1 MRKTTIARGL
11 LFLGIAGLA
20 GCANSD
26 YAQSRKTREGVTIN
40 GSQFA
45 PAEEN
50 DQNAFGRE
58 SDGLSTN
65 PKTKPSKEDLGEAG
79 KLCSNKSSL
88 TGDPVG
94 VDAFVN
100 EVVDVKFVLEGV
112 EKTLKGC
119 DSEDL
124 KSKPLA
130 GRRVVI
136 VLERPDGADGV
147 IDFISDPGNKVISKT
162 ATKIIANTDKN
173 GEVHVRL
180 YTGSMYSKNPMYYIN
195 AWQADV
201 EMAAIEVNIKKLP
214 QKSDGDFFEGS
225 KDTANDLTPPP
236 GYSKIESNK
245 AFVEIVNEDPLKQEL
260 FVDGRKRLRV
270 KLLGAETATSDALE
284 PVDSEGICWKFVSK
298 RESSP
303 GVLDGNSASVE
314 KVMGSDGGDQAGCSN
329 TDANGNFWVEIST
342 GAYYNERYFLNF
354 FHPKATPLSYQIDT
368 FIAPDTL
375 GEQGNDAEIT
385 TTVSE
390 GIDKPG
396 DKFDSGRF
404 DEKDTKTLIDNIFGT
419 DACTEPV
426 RSIYEQ
432 CYDPQCTFDCK
443 DGQGTAD
450 CSKSDFKCTF
460 VKNPDGTWSIIDEN
474 KNHVKADLDG
484 DCNCNDANYTPDLKC
499 SLPESVKCGEDV
511 CKSSGKACLDDINVV
526 LDKGKDDKGNDTIVN
541 KGVDTDGDGKVDVA
555 PDECAATDPLPPE
568 CKSEYRFVWSDD
580 IKQHFYNQKLST
592 PIGEEFPVY
601 VKARNKITSA
611 PNPNEIPGVT
621 ATLIRGSYPSN
632 DAMLRLG
639 SKDVEN
645 MAFSID
651 AGKEATLNFW
661 SGKAFGALYY
671 IQLRHDDVMPA
682 NIPIATSNVINMP
695 SGEGD
700 SPDDSVLKEG
710 GEAVTPPS
718 DMGKPDPNL
727 GHCTLFVDPDEVEQV
742 KNANG
747 DALLTMTDEA
757 LKNNQS
763 LTTSS
768 IETPIARTLVLNA
781 ALVCDRGSDRPSVVK
796 NVKTYWKLTRGK
808 STYNNGTLLSTVKAT
823 DYTGVA
829 SSQFYAGTGY
839 GATYYVSVFHP
850 NATQDASCKKD
861 CKTRPAVFEIKV
873 NDSKGS
879 IPGPS
884 EKDDP
889 ILPGD
894 TTGTDKDGNKGICCN
909 SDTVE
914 NHDKNV
920 KEGESPICDP
930 NPCTEEAV
938 NCNDA
943 LKRTYIYC
951 DKDKGTETHGEKPD
965 VNKSLPTVACN
976 VADFPDCLKDSGECR
991 DFAGN
996 VIGEDDGD
1004 PTKKFVAGC
1013 MLLSFEGDDPLRSYI
1028 GTLQSVKVKLQ
1039 QRTLNG
1045 IESVADT
1052 VYVTANKAP
1061 EADGAF
1067 TSDKQRTSSKHGTT
1081 VFFFKTG
1088 SVITSYKLSVSHPNY
1103 VDDTGLM
1110 IPVSKMLHIVDKSLL
1125 ETKPADINLIRLSVD
1140 GAETDGDVEKKVVYH
1155 VISSDYNKC
1164 DSKFA
1169 LNTRDG
1175 VQKNCEA
1182 AQGPTS
1188 WSDPKKNNGVQK
1200 KSMCAVDGDLSTS
1213 MTVNVPD
1220 SQSRYMAYAVQYNS
1234 KGTPIKYGCV
1244 DNQYLNPRKCTDEG
1258 KDDDGNDICEE
1269 YTAELDITIPL
1280 NDIPYVLRPEYNIKS
1295 LIDIGPLIEVPDSCD
1310 PKNDK
1315 SIGCVLRQIKNL
1327 YNQYLSDDPGEKV
1340 LFALEK
1346 YFFPVEMFDDVFSAE
1361 QLSSVDKKTDG
1372 CLGVKGFGKTSSGC
1386 KDANGNLVADLRTT
1400 ATMKCC
1406 DKDGKTESAC
1416 KDPDVKDKTCKDP
1429 RYAYST
1435 PFYGSSSCAC
1445 AKIYHY
1451 TAGQSE
1457 KCPTCNKLGGKLRP
1471 LVLKGL
1477 KALINS
1483 GFKKANLED
1492 NLCKVVDSI
1501 QYIEL
1506 QGNASFN
1513 TKNGNSAIGVTMLFN
1528 GVKIPY
1534 ANIEATFEGGRVIKG
1549 TTQKALLTPET
1560 NSLMI
1565 PDMGLTLSYGELVLD
1580 IFGKLIPDAVEDG
1593 KLKLNGIINCG
1604 KLLGIKESGI
1614 KIPIVNMTITPD
1626 EINFVCGIG
1635 LKFLDDK
1642 VVDFAEQQFINTN
1655 LNLSGSAELANDG
1668 CSDSVNGA
1676 CYSDSLKNGLWSG
1689 KGSMSGK
1696 QAAITGVWAA
1706 GKTKDSVP
1714 ELTYGDKT
1722 LDAYMAEH
1730 SVCRKVL
1737 SKDEDKIE
1745 TTNQACLGG
1754 SFDNPA
1760 GRVSNNKCSNDAC
1773 KGQDGI
1779 VVCTKEGAFNALYA
1793 SASAAEII
1801 KAANK
1806 ACLGKTQGPCTTNPE
1821 IINGGNG
1828 LTNEDC
1834 IDHYSEYEEQCKNN
1848 PSIAVGEGGTGTIDY
1863 IVANCC
1869 DLLEE
1874 GKQSKCNS
1882 STHDCVP
1889 DNTDG
1894 NTYLCDKNWKQ
1905 TCSTRLCSGQCNTA
1919 ACVMNSEVTNCKDVD
1934 DSGNEVVAP
1943 KPAVIVASWR
1953 FDGVSKKNELD
1964 DAMKNATFEGGYTGE
1979 LKLTFVEPCNEK
1991 ASYKLVTGS
2000 DGALGAIGTD
2010 ANASDC
2016 KQSSDL
2022 KKGYLKISGN
2032 VDKMEIT
2039 RVTFNVMGVGRKIVF
2054 GEGDEIDQKSN
2065 LTATSDA
2072 AWQNMSIDIED
2083 GKNLNVYIAPA
2094 FDTKTQETF
2103 DKLMRIDD
2111 IVVYA
2116 RESTTEPESA
2126 PKPTPE
2132 EEGDNEPVGY

>member
-1 MRKTTIARGL
+1 MRKTTVARGL

-119 DSEDL
+119 DADGLE
-124 KSKPLA
+124 SKRLG

-147 IDFISDPGNKVISKT
+147 IDFISSSGNKVISKT
-162 ATKIIANTDKN
+162 ATKIIANTDTN

-180 YTGSMYSKNPMYYIN
+180 YTGSMYSNNNAMYYIN

-419 DACTEPV
+419 DACSEPV

-450 CSKSDFKCTF
+450 CSESTFKCTF
-460 VKNPDGTWSIIDEN
+460 EKNPDGTWSIID
-474 KNHVKADLDG
+474 KDGKLVKADLDG
-484 DCNCNDANYTPDLKC
+484 DCNCNDTEYTPDLKC
-499 SLPESVKCGEDV
+499 SLPESETCNKGV
-511 CKSSGKACLDDINVV
+511 CKGAGKACLDNINVV

-555 PDECAATDPLPPE
+555 PDECITDPNLPG
-568 CKSEYRFVWSDD
+568 CKSGYRFVWSDD
-580 IKQHFYNQKLST
+580 SRQHFYNQKLST

-601 VKARNKITSA
+601 VKARDKISSEPNKSDVT
-611 PNPNEIPGVT
+611 GVT

-632 DAMLRLG
+632 DAMLRVG

-671 IQLRHDDVMPA
+671 IQLRHNDVMPA

-909 SDTVE
+909 TA
-914 NHDKNV
+914 NA
-920 KEGESPICDP
+920 ESLGVCDP

-965 VNKSLPTVACN
+965 VNKTLPTVACN
-976 VADFPDCLKDSGECR
+976 VADFPDCLKDTGECR

-996 VIGEDDGD
+996 VVGEDDGD

-1125 ETKPADINLIRLSVD
+1125 ETKPAGINLIHLSVD
-1140 GAETDGDVEKKVVYH
+1140 GAEANGDVVYH

-1175 VQKNCEA
+1175 VKKNCDA

-1213 MTVNVPD
+1213 TTVKVPD

-1234 KGTPIKYGCV
+1234 EGTPIKYGCV
-1244 DNQYLNPRKCTDEG
+1244 DNQYLNPRKCTKEG
-1258 KDDDGNDICEE
+1258 QDDDGKDICEE
-1269 YTAELDITIPL
+1269 YTAELGITIPL
-1280 NDIPYVLRPEYNIKS
+1280 NDIPFVLRPEYNIKS

-1361 QLSSVDKKTDG
+1361 QLGSVDKKTDG

-1386 KDANGNLVADLRTT
+1386 KDANGNLVADLKTT
-1400 ATMKCC
+1400 AIIKCC
-1406 DKDGKTESAC
+1406 PKSDSKKSECREPNASTN
-1416 KDPDVKDKTCKDP
+1416 TCGHEIGYP
-1429 RYAYST
+1429 LGVQ
-1435 PFYGSSSCAC
+1435 FYDTSSCSC

-1451 TAGQSE
+1451 TAGKSE

-1506 QGNASFN
+1506 QGNASFD

-1534 ANIEATFEGGRVIKG
+1534 TNIEATFEGGRVIKG
-1549 TTQKALLTPET
+1549 TTQKASLTPET

-1565 PDMGLTLSYGELVLD
+1565 PDMGMTLSYGELVLD
-1580 IFGKLIPDAVEDG
+1580 IFGKLVPGAVEDG

-1806 ACLGKTQGPCTTNPE
+1806 DCLGKTQGPCTTNPE

-1828 LTNEDC
+1828 LTNKDC
-1834 IDHYSEYEEQCKNN
+1834 MGHYSEYKEQCDSN
-1848 PSIAVGEGGTGTIDY
+1848 PSIAVGADETGKIDY

-1869 DLLEE
+1869 DLLDCDP
-1874 GKQSKCNS
+1874 SKYS
-1882 STHDCVP
+1882 SLTHDCVS

-1905 TCSTRLCSGQCNTA
+1905 TCSTRLCSGQCNTP

-1964 DAMKNATFEGGYTGE
+1964 KAMENATFEGGYTGE

-2039 RVTFNVMGVGRKIVF
+2039 RVTFNVMGAGRKIIF
-2054 GEGDEIDQKSN
+2054 GEGDKIEQTSN

-2072 AWQNMSIDIED
+2072 AWQNMSIDIS
-2083 GKNLNVYIAPA
+2083 GGNKLNVYIAPA

-2111 IVVYA
+2111 IVIYA

>member
-1 MRKTTIARGL
+1 MRKTTVARGL

-303 GVLDGNSASVE
+303 GVLDGNSASVD
-314 KVMGSDGGDQAGCSN
+314 KVMGSDSGDQAGCSK
-329 TDANGNFWVEIST
+329 TDTKGNFWVEITT

-354 FHPKATPLSYQIDT
+354 FHPKATPVSYQIDT

-385 TTVSE
+385 TTVSKD
-390 GIDKPG
+390 IDDPG
-396 DKFDSGRF
+396 GKFDSGKF
-404 DEKDTKTLIDNIFGT
+404 DKTDTKTLIDQIFGA
-419 DACTEPV
+419 DPCSEPV

-432 CYDPQCTFDCK
+432 CYDPQCTFTCPKTSDDEK
-443 DGQGTAD
+443 
-450 CSKSDFKCTF
+450 CSSEFKCTF
-460 VKNPDGTWSIIDEN
+460 EKNPDGTWSIID
-474 KNHVKADLDG
+474 KDGKPVKADLDG
-484 DCNCNDANYTPDLKC
+484 DCNCNDTEYTPDLKC
-499 SLPESVKCGEDV
+499 SLPEKVTCSEGV
-511 CKSSGKACLDDINVV
+511 CKGSGKACLDNINVV

-555 PDECAATDPLPPE
+555 PDECAATPRPAGCDAD
-568 CKSEYRFVWSDD
+568 YRFVWSDD
-580 IKQHFYNQKLST
+580 VQQHFYNQKLST

-601 VKARNKITSA
+601 VKTRYKTTSA
-611 PNPNEIPGVT
+611 TNKSDVTGVM
-621 ATLIRGSYPSN
+621 ATLKRGSYPSN
-632 DAMLRLG
+632 DAMLRIG

-645 MAFSID
+645 MAFSISGGEP
-651 AGKEATLNFW
+651 APIKFW

-671 IQLRHDDVMPA
+671 IQLRHNGVLPA

-727 GHCTLFVDPDEVEQV
+727 GHCTLFVDPDEVEKV
-742 KNANG
+742 KNSNG
-747 DALLTMTDEA
+747 EALLTMTKDA
-757 LKNNQS
+757 LNSNKS
-763 LTTSS
+763 LATSS

-781 ALVCDRGSDRPSVVK
+781 ALVCDRGTQQPSIVK

-894 TTGTDKDGNKGICCN
+894 TTGTDKDGKKGICCN
-909 SDTVE
+909 TD
-914 NHDKNV
+914 NA
-920 KEGESPICDP
+920 ESLGVCDP

-1244 DNQYLNPRKCTDEG
+1244 DNQYLNPRKCTEEG
-1258 KDDDGNDICEE
+1258 KDDDGNDICKK
-1269 YTAELDITIPL
+1269 YTAELGITIPL

-1429 RYAYST
+1429 QYAYSK

-1549 TTQKALLTPET
+1549 TTQKASLTPET

-1565 PDMGLTLSYGELVLD
+1565 PDMGMTLSYGELVLD
-1580 IFGKLIPDAVEDG
+1580 IFGKLVPGAVEDG

-1806 ACLGKTQGPCTTNPE
+1806 DCLGKTQGPCTTNPE

-1828 LTNEDC
+1828 LTNKDC
-1834 IDHYSEYEEQCKNN
+1834 MGHYSEYKEQCDSN
-1848 PSIAVGEGGTGTIDY
+1848 PSIAVGADETGKIDY

-1869 DLLEE
+1869 DLLDCDP
-1874 GKQSKCNS
+1874 SKYS
-1882 STHDCVP
+1882 SLTHDCVS

-1905 TCSTRLCSGQCNTA
+1905 TCSTRLCSGQCNTP

-1953 FDGVSKKNELD
+1953 FDDVSKKNELD

-2111 IVVYA
+2111 IVIYA

-2132 EEGDNEPVGY
+2132 EGGDNEPVGY

>member
-1 MRKTTIARGL
+1 MRKTTVARGL

-58 SDGLSTN
+58 SDGLSSN

-79 KLCSNKSSL
+79 KLCADKSSL
-88 TGDPVG
+88 TGDPVE

-119 DSEDL
+119 DAEGL
-124 KSKPLA
+124 ESKRLA

-147 IDFISDPGNKVISKT
+147 IDFISSSGNKVISKT
-162 ATKIIANTDKN
+162 ATKIIANTDTN

-180 YTGSMYSKNPMYYIN
+180 YTGSMYSKNNNAMYYIN

-201 EMAAIEVNIKKLP
+201 EMAEIEVNINKLP

-260 FVDGRKRLRV
+260 FVKGKKRLRV
-270 KLLGAETATSDALE
+270 KLLGTTTTATTDDLE
-284 PVDSEGICWKFVSK
+284 PVDSEDICWKFVSK

-303 GVLDGNSASVE
+303 GVLDGNSASVD
-314 KVMGSDGGDQAGCSN
+314 KVMGSDGGEQAGCSN

-385 TTVSE
+385 TTVSKD
-390 GIDKPG
+390 IDDPG
-396 DKFDSGRF
+396 GKFDSGKF
-404 DEKDTKTLIDNIFGT
+404 DETDTKTLIDQIFGT
-419 DACTEPV
+419 DACSEPV

-432 CYDPQCTFDCK
+432 CYDPQCTFNCL
-443 DGQGTAD
+443 DGQGEAD
-450 CSKSDFKCTF
+450 CSKSTFKCTF
-460 VKNPDGTWSIIDEN
+460 EKNPDGTWSIIGKDD
-474 KNHVKADLDG
+474 KPVKADLDG
-484 DCNCNDANYTPDLKC
+484 DCNCNDTKYTPDLKC
-499 SLPESVKCGEDV
+499 SLPESATCSEGV
-511 CKSSGKACLDDINVV
+511 CKGSGKACLDDINVV
-526 LDKGKDDKGNDTIVN
+526 LDKGKDENGDDAIVN

-555 PDECAATDPLPPE
+555 PDECITDPNLPG
-568 CKSEYRFVWSDD
+568 CKSGYRFVWSDD

-601 VKARNKITSA
+601 VKARDKITSE
-611 PNPNEIPGVT
+611 PNKSNVTGVT

-671 IQLRHDDVMPA
+671 IQLRHNDVLPA

-700 SPDDSVLKEG
+700 SPDDSVLKDG

-727 GHCTLFVDPDEVEQV
+727 GHCTLFVDPDEVEKV

-747 DALLTMTDEA
+747 DALLTMTGEA

-781 ALVCDRGSDRPSVVK
+781 ALVCDRGSDRPSIVK

-894 TTGTDKDGNKGICCN
+894 TTGTDKDGKKGICCN
-909 SDTVE
+909 SDNVE

-930 NPCTEEAV
+930 SPCTEDEV
-938 NCNDA
+938 KCTDA

-965 VNKSLPTVACN
+965 VNKTLPTVACKEIELDEN
-976 VADFPDCLKDSGECR
+976 GAVNKCIDVNGKI
-991 DFAGN
+991 
-996 VIGEDDGD
+996 IGEGDGENA
-1004 PTKKFVAGC
+1004 TGC
-1013 MLLSFEGDDPLRSYI
+1013 ISLSFEGDDPLRSYI

-1039 QRTLNG
+1039 QCTPNG
-1045 IESVADT
+1045 IENVADT
-1052 VYVTANKAP
+1052 VYVTVNKAP

-1125 ETKPADINLIRLSVD
+1125 ETKPAGINHIHLSVD
-1140 GAETDGDVEKKVVYH
+1140 GAEADGDVVYH

-1175 VQKNCEA
+1175 VKKNCEA

-1213 MTVNVPD
+1213 TTVKVPD

-1234 KGTPIKYGCV
+1234 EGTPIKYGCV
-1244 DNQYLNPRKCTDEG
+1244 DNQYLNPRKCTKEG
-1258 KDDDGNDICEE
+1258 KDDDGKDICEE
-1269 YTAELDITIPL
+1269 YTAELGITIPL

-1361 QLSSVDKKTDG
+1361 QLGSVDKKTDG

-1386 KDANGNLVADLRTT
+1386 KDANGKLVADLQTT
-1400 ATMKCC
+1400 AVIKCC
-1406 DKDGKTESAC
+1406 GEKKTENAC
-1416 KDPDVKDKTCKDP
+1416 KKPDSQKNTCSETG
-1429 RYAYST
+1429 YLNST
-1435 PFYGSSSCAC
+1435 PFYGSSSCVC

-1506 QGNASFN
+1506 QGNASFD

-1534 ANIEATFEGGRVIKG
+1534 TNIEATFEGGRVIKG
-1549 TTQKALLTPET
+1549 TTQKASLTPET

-1565 PDMGLTLSYGELVLD
+1565 PDMGMTLSYGELVLD
-1580 IFGKLIPDAVEDG
+1580 IFGKLVPGAVEDG

-1801 KAANK
+1801 KAANE
-1806 ACLGKTQGPCTTNPE
+1806 ACRGKTDGSCTTNPE
-1821 IINGGNG
+1821 IINGGKG
-1828 LTNEDC
+1828 LTNKDC
-1834 IDHYSEYEEQCKNN
+1834 MGHYNEYKEQCDSN
-1848 PSIAVGEGGTGTIDY
+1848 PSIAVGADETGKIDY

-1869 DLLEE
+1869 DLLD
-1874 GKQSKCNS
+1874 GDQSKCSS

-1905 TCSTRLCSGQCNTA
+1905 TCSTRLCSGQCNTP

-1943 KPAVIVASWR
+1943 KPAVIVASWK
-1953 FDGVSKKNELD
+1953 FDGVSKTNELD
-1964 DAMKNATFEGGYTGE
+1964 KAMENATYEGAQTGT
-1979 LKLTFVEPCNEK
+1979 LKLTFEKPCTEN
-1991 ASYKLVTGS
+1991 ASYKLVIGS

-2039 RVTFNVMGVGRKIVF
+2039 RVTFNVMGAGRKIVF
-2054 GEGDEIDQKSN
+2054 GEGDKIEQTSN
-2065 LTATSDA
+2065 LTATSDT
-2072 AWQNMSIDIED
+2072 AWQSMSIDIED

-2111 IVVYA
+2111 IVIYA
-2116 RESTTEPESA
+2116 RESTTEFESA

-2132 EEGDNEPVGY
+2132 EGGDKEPVG

>member
-1 MRKTTIARGL
+1 MRKTTVARGL

-298 RESSP
+298 RESSL
-303 GVLDGNSASVE
+303 GGLDGNSASVD
-314 KVMGSDGGDQAGCSN
+314 KVMGSDSGDQAGCSK
-329 TDANGNFWVEIST
+329 TDTKGNFWVEIST

-354 FHPKATPLSYQIDT
+354 FHPKATPISYQIDT

-390 GIDKPG
+390 GIDKPS
-396 DKFDSGRF
+396 DKFDSGKF

-419 DACTEPV
+419 DACSEPV

-432 CYDPQCTFDCK
+432 CYDPFDCK

-555 PDECAATDPLPPE
+555 PDECITKPDLLG
-568 CKSEYRFVWSDD
+568 CKTAKYRFVWSDD
-580 IKQHFYNQKLST
+580 IKQHFYSQKLST

-601 VKARNKITSA
+601 VKARDKISSA

-621 ATLIRGSYPSN
+621 AMLIRGSYPSN
-632 DAMLRLG
+632 DAMLRVG

-645 MAFSID
+645 MAFTIK
-651 AGKEATLNFW
+651 AEKEETLNFW

-671 IQLRHDDVMPA
+671 IQLRHKDVMPA

-695 SGEGD
+695 SGEGN

-727 GHCTLFVDPDEVEQV
+727 GHCTLFVDPDEVEKV

-909 SDTVE
+909 TA
-914 NHDKNV
+914 NA
-920 KEGESPICDP
+920 ESLGVCDP

-1244 DNQYLNPRKCTDEG
+1244 DNQYLNPRKCTEEG
-1258 KDDDGNDICEE
+1258 KDDDGNDICKK
-1269 YTAELDITIPL
+1269 YTAELGITIPL

-1361 QLSSVDKKTDG
+1361 QLGSVDKKTDG

-1386 KDANGNLVADLRTT
+1386 KDANGKLVTDLQTT
-1400 ATMKCC
+1400 AVIKCC
-1406 DKDGKTESAC
+1406 GEKKTENAC
-1416 KDPDVKDKTCKDP
+1416 KKPDSQKNTCSETG
-1429 RYAYST
+1429 YLNST
-1435 PFYGSSSCAC
+1435 PFYGSSSCVC

-1580 IFGKLIPDAVEDG
+1580 IFGKLVPGAVEDG

-1614 KIPIVNMTITPD
+1614 KIPIVNKTITPD

-1874 GKQSKCNS
+1874 DKQSKCSS

-1905 TCSTRLCSGQCNTA
+1905 TCSTRLCSGQCNTP

>member
-1 MRKTTIARGL
+1 MRKTTVARGL

-119 DSEDL
+119 DSEEL
-124 KSKPLA
+124 KSRPLG

-303 GVLDGNSASVE
+303 GVLDGNSASVD
-314 KVMGSDGGDQAGCSN
+314 KVMGSDSGDQAGCSK
-329 TDANGNFWVEIST
+329 TDTKGNFWVEIST

-354 FHPKATPLSYQIDT
+354 FHPKATPISYQIDT

-390 GIDKPG
+390 GIDKPS
-396 DKFDSGRF
+396 DKFDSGKF

-419 DACTEPV
+419 DACSEPV

-432 CYDPQCTFDCK
+432 CYDPQCTFTCPKTSDDEK
-443 DGQGTAD
+443 
-450 CSKSDFKCTF
+450 CSSEFKCTF
-460 VKNPDGTWSIIDEN
+460 EKNPDGTWSIID
-474 KNHVKADLDG
+474 KDGKLVKADLDG

-580 IKQHFYNQKLST
+580 SKQHFYNQKLST

-632 DAMLRLG
+632 DAMLRVG

-645 MAFSID
+645 MAFTID

-671 IQLRHDDVMPA
+671 IQLRHDEVMPA

-700 SPDDSVLKEG
+700 SPDDSVLKDG

-909 SDTVE
+909 TA
-914 NHDKNV
+914 NA
-920 KEGESPICDP
+920 ESLGVCDP

-1244 DNQYLNPRKCTDEG
+1244 DNQYLNPRKCTEEG

-1386 KDANGNLVADLRTT
+1386 KDANGKLVADLQTT
-1400 ATMKCC
+1400 AVIKCC
-1406 DKDGKTESAC
+1406 GEKKTENAC
-1416 KDPDVKDKTCKDP
+1416 KKPDSQKNTCSETG
-1429 RYAYST
+1429 YLNST

-1580 IFGKLIPDAVEDG
+1580 IFGKLVPGAVEDG

-1834 IDHYSEYEEQCKNN
+1834 IDHYNDYKEQCDSN
-1848 PSIAVGEGGTGTIDY
+1848 PSIAVGADETGKIDY

-1874 GKQSKCNS
+1874 DKQSKCNS

-1905 TCSTRLCSGQCNTA
+1905 TCSTRLCSGQCNTP

-2111 IVVYA
+2111 IVIYA

>member
-1 MRKTTIARGL
+1 MRKTTVARGL

-124 KSKPLA
+124 KSKPLG

-147 IDFISDPGNKVISKT
+147 IDFVASSGNKVISKT
-162 ATKIIANTDKN
+162 ATKIIANTDTN

-303 GVLDGNSASVE
+303 GVLDGNSASVD
-314 KVMGSDGGDQAGCSN
+314 KVMGSDSGDQAGCSN

-354 FHPKATPLSYQIDT
+354 FHPKATPISYQIDT

-432 CYDPQCTFDCK
+432 CYDPQCTFYCK
-443 DGQGTAD
+443 NGLGTAD
-450 CSKSDFKCTF
+450 CPKDGFICKFK
-460 VKNPDGTWSIIDEN
+460 KNPDGTWSIID
-474 KNHVKADLDG
+474 KDGKLVKADLDG
-484 DCNCNDANYTPDLKC
+484 DCNCNDTEYTPDLKC
-499 SLPESVKCGEDV
+499 SLPESETCNKGV
-511 CKSSGKACLDDINVV
+511 CKVSGKACLDDINVV
-526 LDKGKDDKGNDTIVN
+526 LDKGKDGKTIEN

-555 PDECAATDPLPPE
+555 PDECVAANPPSS
-568 CKSEYRFVWSDD
+568 CTTAKYRFVWSDD
-580 IKQHFYNQKLST
+580 IQQHFYNQKLST

-601 VKARNKITSA
+601 VKTRDKATSETNKSDVT
-611 PNPNEIPGVT
+611 GVT

-632 DAMLRLG
+632 DAMLRIG

-645 MAFSID
+645 MAFSISGGEP
-651 AGKEATLNFW
+651 APINFW

-671 IQLRHDDVMPA
+671 IQLRHDEVMPA

-700 SPDDSVLKEG
+700 SPDDSVLQEG

-747 DALLTMTDEA
+747 DALLTMTTGA
-757 LKNNQS
+757 LESNKS

-861 CKTRPAVFEIKV
+861 CKMRPAVFEIKV

-909 SDTVE
+909 TA
-914 NHDKNV
+914 NA
-920 KEGESPICDP
+920 ESLGVCDP

-1244 DNQYLNPRKCTDEG
+1244 DNQYLNPRKCTEEG
-1258 KDDDGNDICEE
+1258 KDDDGNDICKK
-1269 YTAELDITIPL
+1269 YKAELGITIPL

-1580 IFGKLIPDAVEDG
+1580 IFGKLVPGAVEDG

-1874 GKQSKCNS
+1874 DKQSKCNS

-1894 NTYLCDKNWKQ
+1894 NTYLCDKNWQQ
-1905 TCSTRLCSGQCNTA
+1905 TCSTRLCSGQCNTP

-2111 IVVYA
+2111 IVIYA

>member
-1 MRKTTIARGL
+1 MRKTTVARGL

-303 GVLDGNSASVE
+303 GVLDGNSASVD
-314 KVMGSDGGDQAGCSN
+314 KVMGSDSGDQAGCSN

-368 FIAPDTL
+368 FVAPDTL

-396 DKFDSGRF
+396 DKFDSGKF

-450 CSKSDFKCTF
+450 CPKDGFICKFK
-460 VKNPDGTWSIIDEN
+460 KNPDGTWSIID
-474 KNHVKADLDG
+474 KDGKLVKADLDG

-526 LDKGKDDKGNDTIVN
+526 LDKGKDDKDNDTIVN

-580 IKQHFYNQKLST
+580 SKQHFYNQKLST

-632 DAMLRLG
+632 DAMLRVG

-645 MAFSID
+645 MAFTIK
-651 AGKEATLNFW
+651 AEKEETLNFW

-671 IQLRHDDVMPA
+671 IQLRHKDVMPA

-727 GHCTLFVDPDEVEQV
+727 GHCTLFVDPDEVEKV

-747 DALLTMTDEA
+747 DALLTMTTGA
-757 LKNNQS
+757 LESNKS

-909 SDTVE
+909 TDNVE
-914 NHDKNV
+914 NHDKNAAD
-920 KEGESPICDP
+920 KDKICNP
-930 NPCTEEAV
+930 SPCTEEAV

-1103 VDDTGLM
+1103 IDDTGLM

-1806 ACLGKTQGPCTTNPE
+1806 ACRGKTDGPCTTNPE

-1828 LTNEDC
+1828 LTNKDC

-1848 PSIAVGEGGTGTIDY
+1848 PSIAVGEGGTETIDY

-1869 DLLEE
+1869 DLL
-1874 GKQSKCNS
+1874 GDDQSKCSS

-1889 DNTDG
+1889 DKTDG
-1894 NTYLCDKNWKQ
+1894 NTYLCGKNWKQ
-1905 TCSTRLCSGQCNTA
+1905 TCSTRLCSGQCNTP

-2072 AWQNMSIDIED
+2072 AWLNMSIDIED

-2111 IVVYA
+2111 IVIYA

-2132 EEGDNEPVGY
+2132 EEGDNEPVG

>member
-1 MRKTTIARGL
+1 MRKTTVARGL

-94 VDAFVN
+94 VEAFVN

-303 GVLDGNSASVE
+303 GVLDGNSASVD
-314 KVMGSDGGDQAGCSN
+314 KVMGSDSGDQAGCSK
-329 TDANGNFWVEIST
+329 TDTKGNFWVEIST

-354 FHPKATPLSYQIDT
+354 FHPKATPVSYQIDT

-385 TTVSE
+385 TTVSKD
-390 GIDKPG
+390 IDDPG
-396 DKFDSGRF
+396 GKFDSGKF
-404 DEKDTKTLIDNIFGT
+404 DKTDTKTLIDQIFGA
-419 DACTEPV
+419 DPCSEPV

-432 CYDPQCTFDCK
+432 CYDPQCTFTCPKTSDDEK
-443 DGQGTAD
+443 
-450 CSKSDFKCTF
+450 CSSEFKCTF
-460 VKNPDGTWSIIDEN
+460 EKNPDGTWSIID
-474 KNHVKADLDG
+474 KDGKPVKADLDG
-484 DCNCNDANYTPDLKC
+484 DCNCNDTEYTPDLKC
-499 SLPESVKCGEDV
+499 SLPEKVTCSEGV
-511 CKSSGKACLDDINVV
+511 CKGSGKACLDNINVV
-526 LDKGKDDKGNDTIVN
+526 LDKGKDENGEDTIVN

-555 PDECAATDPLPPE
+555 PDECAATPRPAGCDAD
-568 CKSEYRFVWSDD
+568 YRFVWSDD
-580 IKQHFYNQKLST
+580 VQQHFYNQKLST

-601 VKARNKITSA
+601 VKTRYKTTSA
-611 PNPNEIPGVT
+611 TNKSDVTGVT

-632 DAMLRLG
+632 DAMLRIG

-645 MAFSID
+645 MAFSISGGEP
-651 AGKEATLNFW
+651 APINFW

-671 IQLRHDDVMPA
+671 IQLRHNGVLPA

-727 GHCTLFVDPDEVEQV
+727 GHCTLFVDPDEVEKV
-742 KNANG
+742 KNSNG
-747 DALLTMTDEA
+747 DALLTMTTGA
-757 LKNNQS
+757 LESNKS
-763 LTTSS
+763 LATSS

-781 ALVCDRGSDRPSVVK
+781 ALVCARGSDRPSIVK

-894 TTGTDKDGNKGICCN
+894 TTGTDKDGKKGICCN
-909 SDTVE
+909 TD
-914 NHDKNV
+914 NA
-920 KEGESPICDP
+920 ESLGVCDP

-1244 DNQYLNPRKCTDEG
+1244 DNQYLNPRKCTEEG
-1258 KDDDGNDICEE
+1258 KDDDGNDICKK
-1269 YTAELDITIPL
+1269 YTAELGITIPL

-1400 ATMKCC
+1400 ATIKCC
-1406 DKDGKTESAC
+1406 PKDTSKKSEC
-1416 KDPDVKDKTCKDP
+1416 HEPDSIKNTCGHEVGYP
-1429 RYAYST
+1429 LGV
-1435 PFYGSSSCAC
+1435 PFYDSSSCAC

-1451 TAGQSE
+1451 TAGQSD
-1457 KCPTCNKLGGKLRP
+1457 KCKTCNKLGGKLRP

-1534 ANIEATFEGGRVIKG
+1534 TNIEATFEGGRVIKG
-1549 TTQKALLTPET
+1549 TTQKASLTPET

-1580 IFGKLIPDAVEDG
+1580 IFGKLVPDAVEDG

-1905 TCSTRLCSGQCNTA
+1905 TCSTRLCSGQCNTP

-2039 RVTFNVMGVGRKIVF
+2039 RVTFNVMGAGRKIVF
-2054 GEGDEIDQKSN
+2054 GEGDGIDQKSN
-2065 LTATSDA
+2065 LTATSDT
-2072 AWQNMSIDIED
+2072 AWQNMSIDIN
-2083 GKNLNVYIAPA
+2083 GGNKLNVYIAPA

>member
-1 MRKTTIARGL
+1 MRKTTVARGL

-119 DSEDL
+119 DSEEL
-124 KSKPLA
+124 KSRPLG

-147 IDFISDPGNKVISKT
+147 IDFVASSGNKVISKT
-162 ATKIIANTDKN
+162 ATKIIANTDTN

-180 YTGSMYSKNPMYYIN
+180 YTGSMYSTNNAMYYIN

-201 EMAAIEVNIKKLP
+201 EMAAIEVKIKKLP

-260 FVDGRKRLRV
+260 FVKGKKRLRV

-385 TTVSE
+385 TTVSD
-390 GIDKPG
+390 GIVKPG
-396 DKFDSGRF
+396 DKFDSGKF
-404 DEKDTKTLIDNIFGT
+404 DETDTKTLIDKIFGT
-419 DACTEPV
+419 DPCSEPV

-450 CSKSDFKCTF
+450 CSESTFKCTF
-460 VKNPDGTWSIIDEN
+460 KKNPDGTWSIID
-474 KNHVKADLDG
+474 KDGKPVKADLDG
-484 DCNCNDANYTPDLKC
+484 DCNCNDTEYTPDLKC
-499 SLPESVKCGEDV
+499 SLPESATCSDGV
-511 CKSSGKACLDDINVV
+511 CKGSGKACLDNINVV
-526 LDKGKDDKGNDTIVN
+526 LDKGKDENGDDAIVN

-555 PDECAATDPLPPE
+555 PDECITDPTLPG
-568 CKSEYRFVWSDD
+568 CKSGYRFVWSDD

-601 VKARNKITSA
+601 VKARDKISSEPNKSDVT
-611 PNPNEIPGVT
+611 GVT

-632 DAMLRLG
+632 DAMLRVG

-645 MAFSID
+645 MAFTID
-651 AGKEATLNFW
+651 AGKVATLNFW

-671 IQLRHDDVMPA
+671 IQLRHNDVLPA

-727 GHCTLFVDPDEVEQV
+727 GHCTLFVDPDEVEKV

-909 SDTVE
+909 TA
-914 NHDKNV
+914 NA
-920 KEGESPICDP
+920 ESLGVCDP

-1244 DNQYLNPRKCTDEG
+1244 DNQYLNPRKCTKEG
-1258 KDDDGNDICEE
+1258 IDDDGKDICEE
-1269 YTAELDITIPL
+1269 YTAELGITIPL

-1372 CLGVKGFGKTSSGC
+1372 CLGVKGFGKTFSGC

-1429 RYAYST
+1429 QYAYSK
-1435 PFYGSSSCAC
+1435 PFYGSSSCACAC

-1549 TTQKALLTPET
+1549 TTQKASLTPET

-1565 PDMGLTLSYGELVLD
+1565 PDMGMTLSYGELVLD
-1580 IFGKLIPDAVEDG
+1580 IFGKLVPGAVEDG
-1593 KLKLNGIINCG
+1593 KLKLSGIINCG

-1806 ACLGKTQGPCTTNPE
+1806 DCLGKTQGPCTTNPE

-1828 LTNEDC
+1828 LTNKDC
-1834 IDHYSEYEEQCKNN
+1834 MGHYSEYKEQCDSN
-1848 PSIAVGEGGTGTIDY
+1848 PSIAVGADETGKIDY

-1869 DLLEE
+1869 DLLDCDP
-1874 GKQSKCNS
+1874 SKYS
-1882 STHDCVP
+1882 SLTHDCVS

-1905 TCSTRLCSGQCNTA
+1905 TCSTRLCSGQCNTP

-2039 RVTFNVMGVGRKIVF
+2039 RVTFNVMGAGRKIIF
-2054 GEGDEIDQKSN
+2054 GEGDKIEQTSN

-2072 AWQNMSIDIED
+2072 AWQNMSIDIS
-2083 GKNLNVYIAPA
+2083 GGNKLNVYIAPA

-2111 IVVYA
+2111 IVIYA